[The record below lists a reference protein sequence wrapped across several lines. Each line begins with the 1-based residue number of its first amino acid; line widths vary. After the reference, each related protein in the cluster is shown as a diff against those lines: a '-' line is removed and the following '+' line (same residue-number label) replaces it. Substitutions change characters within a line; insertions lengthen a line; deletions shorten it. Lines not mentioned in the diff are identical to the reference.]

1 MRILPDIYL
10 VASGDYG
17 INLSHPKDCNVYLID
32 GGNGLT
38 LIDTGVGL
46 GNNIIEEN
54 IKSHGFDLRNINQ
67 IILTHCHADHS
78 GGARYFKQKT
88 GAELLV
94 HKEEA
99 DMISYAD
106 EDALGLKI
114 AKKVGF
120 YPSDYKL
127 NSCKVDKKLE
137 DGMKITIGRYT
148 LKVIWTPGHSKGEIS
163 LFGIINNK
171 RVIFTGGTVLYG
183 GYIILQNIP
192 GADIHDYA
200 MGVKKLAN
208 LNVEVFLPGHMLFSL
223 SRGQRHIDAAVE
235 AFDNLGIP
243 KSLI

>member
-1 MRILPDIYL
+1 MRLLPDIYL

-17 INLSHPKDCNVYLID
+17 INLSHSKDCNVYLID

-46 GNNIIEEN
+46 ANNIIEKN
-54 IKSHGFDLRNINQ
+54 IKSHGFDLSNINQ

-88 GAELLV
+88 GAEVLV
-94 HKEEA
+94 HVEEA
-99 DMISYAD
+99 DIISCAD

-120 YPSDYKL
+120 YPSDYKF

-137 DGMKITIGRYT
+137 DGMEITIGRYT
-148 LKVIWTPGHSKGEIS
+148 LKVIWTPGHSKGSIS
-163 LFGIINNK
+163 LFGIINDK
-171 RVIFTGGTVLYG
+171 RVIFTSDAVLYD

-200 MGVKKLAN
+200 MGVKKLAD

-223 SRGQRHIDAAVE
+223 SKGQRHIDVAIE
-235 AFDNLGIP
+235 AFDKLGLP